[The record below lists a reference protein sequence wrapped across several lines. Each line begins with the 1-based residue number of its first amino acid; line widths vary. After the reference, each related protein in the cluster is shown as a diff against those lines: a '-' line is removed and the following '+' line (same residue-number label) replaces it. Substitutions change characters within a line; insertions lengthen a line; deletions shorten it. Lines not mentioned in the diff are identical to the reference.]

1 MQRRYGTPRTARR
14 SGLLSA
20 GRDRGQGFRF
30 GDHRRGEQ
38 ANAALGAMAAERAPA
53 SRGGLEARRDLPV
66 EHWRPGLEPIVERGL
81 RALEVRRR
89 AGAERC
95 PTEGGPGLRG
105 QLSPPPRPC
114 RTEVAASVARKRR
127 GAKWRCGVPSAP
139 SNQAMS
145 RSNNAMVPSGN
156 MCERSSPFREPWP
169 GAGGSCRRRGT
180 PRAFNTSR
188 WPAAHRQPLGCVK
201 SAPVCMRT
209 PQELLEIGDVL
220 VSRTK
225 SDDTTMSP
233 CGHWSHLHLH
243 LSPSS
248 VASVPRRNH
257 RGGHSNR

>member
-1 MQRRYGTPRTARR
+1 MQRRYGTPRTASR

-145 RSNNAMVPSGN
+145 RSNTYKDSL
-156 MCERSSPFREPWP
+156 
-169 GAGGSCRRRGT
+169 
-180 PRAFNTSR
+180 
-188 WPAAHRQPLGCVK
+188 RQEGI
-201 SAPVCMRT
+201 A
-209 PQELLEIGDVL
+209 
-220 VSRTK
+220 
-225 SDDTTMSP
+225 
-233 CGHWSHLHLH
+233 SHLRFTDLIPACRMAHACPVVG
-243 LSPSS
+243 S
-248 VASVPRRNH
+248 RF
-257 RGGHSNR
+257 